1 LAGAA
6 SILLGIQT
14 FETQCA
20 GVPMTK
26 KTESRIVFWVFL
38 APVLFSFIMVMV
50 VPFIMGTYYAFT
62 NWTSSARADN
72 ALKFIGFKNF
82 ADSLSDPSFL
92 YSFGITFA
100 YTIVNMIAINIV
112 AFALA
117 LLVTGNLKFKN
128 VYRVGFFV
136 PNLIGGIIL
145 GYIWQFIFNNAVP
158 SLGTLIPA
166 LSFMNDP
173 NNLMLGK
180 NTSALAAMVI
190 VGTWQYAG
198 YIMMI
203 YVAAIENIPQEL
215 IEAAKID
222 GATPWKRLRFITIP
236 LCAQSFTVTMFL
248 TLVNSFKQFDV
259 NVSLTSGG
267 PSTML
272 MGKPILGTQLLALNI
287 YNTAFISNRLSE
299 AQARAFVFFL
309 VLAVISIIQVLMNK
323 KKEIEL

>member
-1 LAGAA
+1 
-6 SILLGIQT
+6 
-14 FETQCA
+14 
-20 GVPMTK
+20 MTK
-26 KTESRIVFWVFL
+26 RTESRIVFWAFL
-38 APVLFSFIMVMV
+38 APVLIAFIMVMV
-50 VPFIMGTYYAFT
+50 IPFFLGTYYAFT

-72 ALKFIGFKNF
+72 GLKFIGLKNF

-92 YSFGITFA
+92 YSFGITFV
-100 YTIVNMIAINIV
+100 YTVLNMIAINVV

-145 GYIWQFIFNNAVP
+145 GYIWQFIFNNAIP
-158 SLGTLIPA
+158 SLGSIIPA
-166 LSFMNDP
+166 LGFLNDP
-173 NNLMLGK
+173 NKLMLSK
-180 NTSALAAMVI
+180 NTSALAAMII

-222 GATPWKRLRFITIP
+222 GATPWVRLRAITIP
-236 LCAQSFTVTMFL
+236 LCAQAFTVTMFL

-272 MGKPILGTQLLALNI
+272 MGQPILGTQLLALNI

-309 VLAVISIIQVLMNK
+309 VLAIISIIQVSINK
-323 KKEIEL
+323 RKEIEL

>member
-1 LAGAA
+1 
-6 SILLGIQT
+6 
-14 FETQCA
+14 
-20 GVPMTK
+20 MTK
-26 KTESRIVFWVFL
+26 KTESRVVFWTFL
-38 APVLFSFIMVMV
+38 APVLFAFIMVMII
-50 VPFIMGTYYAFT
+50 PFFLGSYYAFT
-62 NWTSSARADN
+62 NWTSSARVDN
-72 ALKFIGFKNF
+72 GLRFVGFKNF
-82 ADSLSDPSFL
+82 TDSLKDPSFL
-92 YSFGITFA
+92 YSFGITFV
-100 YTIVNMIAINIV
+100 YTILNMIAINV
-112 AFALA
+112 TAFALA
-117 LLVTGNLKFKN
+117 LLVTGNLRFKN
-128 VYRVGFFV
+128 IYRVGFFV

-158 SLGTLIPA
+158 SLGTIIPA
-166 LSFMNDP
+166 LSFLADP
-173 NNLMLGK
+173 DKLILGK
-180 NTSALAAMVI
+180 NTSALAAMII

-215 IEAAKID
+215 IEAAKMD
-222 GATPWKRLRFITIP
+222 GATPWIRLKAITIP

-272 MGKPILGTQLLALNI
+272 MGKPILGTELLALNI
-287 YNTAFISNRLSE
+287 YNTAFISNKLSE

-309 VLAVISIIQVLMNK
+309 VLAIISLIQVYVNK